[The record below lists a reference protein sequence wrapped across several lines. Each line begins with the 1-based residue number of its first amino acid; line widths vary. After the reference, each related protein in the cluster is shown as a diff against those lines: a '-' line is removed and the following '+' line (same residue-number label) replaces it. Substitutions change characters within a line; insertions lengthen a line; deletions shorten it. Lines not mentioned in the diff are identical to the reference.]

1 MISDKGGV
9 HKKWVRIL
17 ILLTLSLIMAVVVA
31 CDLMLVPTQPPPT
44 ATVAAPV
51 PTATLVVDTTP
62 TATPEPLNEVI
73 VVPAEAVLVVDTT
86 PTATPEPLHV
96 ESQIYNDNVFIL
108 PVAEDLLADPIFPQR
123 ESAIRFY
130 EYFEDRFDFLILVGN
145 LDHSETVGP
154 KGFKLTYSSLSNDV
168 RGIGMEIT
176 SSFQRWGSAGKLQGV
191 VKLNSYE
198 NIARPGWLLHELM
211 HRWGNNIIP
220 PYHHWGGLSSAN
232 GLLGGFDISDLV
244 DHGGGRY
251 TLKESYVPIPYSPIE
266 LYVAGFIP
274 PEDVPDLW
282 VAEDGNWIYT
292 EDGARVRDDNGH
304 LIFTASKVKS
314 YTIEDIVAEHGK
326 RIPDASQSQRDFRAA
341 VILLVDEKHP
351 AIAWQL
357 DKLSGDIAAFSH
369 PGPDEN
375 DYWFNFYEAT
385 GGRATITMDGLSQ
398 FQKSSE

>member
-9 HKKWVRIL
+9 HKKWVGI
-17 ILLTLSLIMAVVVA
+17 LTLLALSLTVAVVVA
-31 CDLMLVPTQPPPT
+31 CDLVLVPTPPPPEV
-44 ATVAAPV
+44 TVAAPV
-51 PTATLVVDTTP
+51 PTATLVVVTTP
-62 TATPEPLNEVI
+62 TATPEPLNEVV
-73 VVPAEAVLVVDTT
+73 VVPVEMVLVPVDAT
-86 PTATPEPLHV
+86 PTPELLNGEP
-96 ESQIYNDNVFIL
+96 QIYNDNVFIL
-108 PVAEDLLADPIFPQR
+108 PIAGDLLANPIFPQR
-123 ESAIRFY
+123 ESAMLFY

-145 LDHSETVGP
+145 VDHSEVVGIG
-154 KGFKLTYSSLSNDV
+154 GFKLTYASLSNDV
-168 RGIGMEIT
+168 QGIGMEIT
-176 SSFQRWGSAGKLQGV
+176 SSFQRWGSEGKLQGV

-198 NIARPGWLLHELM
+198 NIARPGWLLHEIM

-220 PYHHWGGLSSAN
+220 PYHHWGAFNSAN
-232 GLLGGFDISDLV
+232 GLLGGFDIADMV

-251 TLKESYVPIPYSPIE
+251 TLKDSYVPIPYSPIE

-274 PEDVPDLW
+274 PEEVPDLW

-304 LIFTASKVKS
+304 LIFTASQVRT
-314 YTIEDIVAEHGK
+314 YTIEDIIAEHGE

-351 AIAWQL
+351 VIAWKL
-357 DKLSGDIAAFSH
+357 DKMSRDIAAFSH

-398 FQKSSE
+398 FQRSTE

>member
-1 MISDKGGV
+1 MSDRDWV
-9 HKKWVRIL
+9 HKKWVGIS

-31 CDLMLVPTQPPPT
+31 CDLLLVPTPPPPT

-51 PTATLVVDTTP
+51 PTATLVVLTTP
-62 TATPEPLNEVI
+62 TSTPEPLNEVI
-73 VVPAEAVLVVDTT
+73 LVPAEVVLVPVDAT
-86 PTATPEPLHV
+86 PTATPELLKGEP
-96 ESQIYNDNVFIL
+96 QIYNDNVFIL
-108 PVAEDLLADPIFPQR
+108 PIAEDLLAGPIWPQR
-123 ESAIRFY
+123 ESAMLFY

-145 LDHSETVGP
+145 LDGSEAVGRE
-154 KGFKLTYSSLSNDV
+154 GFKLTYSALSNDV
-168 RGIGMEIT
+168 RGIGQEIT

-198 NIARPGWLLHELM
+198 DIARPGWLLHELI
-211 HRWGNNIIP
+211 HRWGNDIIP
-220 PYHHWGGLSSAN
+220 PYNHWGGLSSAN
-232 GLLGGFDISDLV
+232 GLLGGFDIADMV

-251 TLKESYVPIPYSPIE
+251 TLKESYVPIPFSPIE

-304 LIFTASKVKS
+304 LIFTASKVRT
-314 YTIEDIVAEHGK
+314 YTIEDIIAEHGE

-351 AIAWQL
+351 AIEWQL
-357 DKLSGDIAAFSH
+357 DKLSDDVAAFSH

-398 FQKSSE
+398 FQRSTE